1 MTFYPLS
8 LAVLAIWLI
17 LILRRLDD
25 GFVLAIAL
33 LPFGMFA
40 AIALPSLGGLSVIAS
55 SLVAALTGGF
65 VILASLLGRGAPVL
79 TASTVLLGIYAAY
92 AAFSAVVLV
101 RLFSGQFE
109 VFTLA
114 RSVQGV
120 RINPFFPSVP
130 VPLRPG
136 SSNIS
141 QGFYILLSFLV
152 FLTFKDSLRR
162 RGIAWGDR
170 ALVIAGTVNIVLAL
184 MDMARLDP
192 ILAQVRTAA
201 YALANEQTMAGFAR
215 VIGGYSEPSA
225 FGAAS
230 AAFFAYF
237 TAAFIG
243 RRRGRDLALGAGNGL
258 CTIASLS
265 ATGLFAM
272 GVAGLLIILTA
283 LPSMLRPQQR
293 LIVIGSIV
301 GICLF
306 VSGICLLLAF
316 TPLPDLA
323 TSLFERIF
331 VAKADSSSGLERKAW
346 ALSGLAAFRET
357 WGLGAGAGSLRANGL
372 VPVVLGSVGL
382 PGALALAA
390 FLWLAVGRSWRG
402 AEAGT
407 FQAARAGVVAVL
419 AGASL
424 SGTSPDPGLLMI
436 TFCAIACAIREH
448 PEAPDPARDKAAPLS
463 ESRTDIG
470 RTA

>member
-1 MTFYPLS
+1 MIFYPLS
-8 LAVLAIWLI
+8 LAVLAIWLV

-40 AIALPSLGGLSVIAS
+40 ALALPALGGLSIIAS
-55 SLVAALTGGF
+55 SLVAALTGGL
-65 VILASLLGRGAPVL
+65 VIVASLLGRGAPVL
-79 TASTVLLGIYAAY
+79 TASTLVLGFYAAY

-101 RLFSGQFE
+101 RLFAGQFE

-114 RSVQGV
+114 RSMKGVQ
-120 RINPFFPSVP
+120 INPFFSSVP

-141 QGFYILLSFLV
+141 QSFYILLSFLV

-170 ALVIAGTVNIVLAL
+170 ALVMAGTLNIVLAL

-192 ILAQVRTAA
+192 ILAQVRTAT
-201 YALANEQTMAGFAR
+201 YALANEQTMGGFAR

-225 FGAAS
+225 FGGAS

-258 CTIASLS
+258 CTIAALS

-272 GVAGLLIILTA
+272 GVVGLMILMGA
-283 LPSMLRPQQR
+283 LPSILRPQQR
-293 LIVIGSIV
+293 LVVIGSVV

-306 VSGICLLLAF
+306 LAGTCLLLTF

-323 TSLFERIF
+323 ASLFERIF
-331 VAKADSSSGLERKAW
+331 LAKADSSSGIERKAW
-346 ALSGLAAFRET
+346 ALSGFAAFRET
-357 WGLGAGAGSLRANGL
+357 WGLGAGAGSLRSNGL
-372 VPVVLGSVGL
+372 VAVLLGSVGL
-382 PGALALAA
+382 PGTLALAT

-407 FQAARAGVVAVL
+407 FQAARAGVVALL
-419 AGASL
+419 AGAAL

-448 PEAPDPARDKAAPLS
+448 PEVAAPARAEARPLPG
-463 ESRTDIG
+463 RRAGHG